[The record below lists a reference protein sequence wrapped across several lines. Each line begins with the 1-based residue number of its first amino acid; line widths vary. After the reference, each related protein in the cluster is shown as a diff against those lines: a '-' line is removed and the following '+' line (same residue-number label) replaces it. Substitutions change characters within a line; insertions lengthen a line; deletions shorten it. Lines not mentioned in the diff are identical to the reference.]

1 MGLIV
6 ANVENQK
13 SPGAGLTSISDDIK
27 FTFVA
32 HALHLNVF
40 ALKESATPAT
50 AQNLV
55 DKLTSINLLTTV
67 AQPEST
73 IDGDDLFDLLPWI
86 GVNRFISSATDTATD
101 NAPKAF
107 GLVVPLSPFPNDPHQ
122 NFGAPANRLTQL
134 QTNWSAD
141 VASDYDNFVYDI
153 TVEGLDINTKPDP
166 QGYVKFVQDS
176 YTTGAVDSVQKTDVI
191 GRRLL
196 GTFNFQTTAY
206 DDLAAAA
213 ANDVTTIRTQ
223 AIAFSEN
230 IVAGPY
236 KPSRSWT
243 QSPFHREVITSATE
257 VGTQLDIGH
266 FLADYGWMNKNTARL
281 GIDITPGNVKIE
293 TKAGVTAEAA
303 RVYPVALVR

>member
-6 ANVENQK
+6 ANVENQAAA
-13 SPGAGLTSISDDIK
+13 GTGLTSITDDIK

-40 ALKESATPAT
+40 SLATSGT
-50 AQNLV
+50 VSTIQILV

-67 AQPEST
+67 GQPEST

-86 GVNRFISSATDTATD
+86 GISRYYSTLTAAD
-101 NAPKAF
+101 NIPHAF
-107 GLVVPLSPFPNDPHQ
+107 GLVYPLSPFPNDPTQ

-134 QTNWSAD
+134 QTNWAAD
-141 VASDYDNFVYDI
+141 AANAFDNYVYDI
-153 TVEGLDINTKPDP
+153 TVEGLDIATKPNP

-176 YTTGAVDSVQKTDVI
+176 FTSGGVDSVQKTDVI
-191 GRRLL
+191 GVRLL
-196 GTFNFQTTAY
+196 GTFNFQTVAY

-213 ANDVTTIRTQ
+213 ANNVTTIREQ
-223 AIAFSEN
+223 NVAFSEN
-230 IVAGPY
+230 ILIGPY

-243 QSPFHREVITSATE
+243 QSPMHREIIT
-257 VGTQLDIGH
+257 GTAGIGNQLDLGH
-266 FLADYGWMNKNTARL
+266 FLADYGWMNNNTARL
-281 GIDITPGNVKIE
+281 GIDITPGNVKVE
-293 TKAGVTAEAA
+293 TKAGVASSVT